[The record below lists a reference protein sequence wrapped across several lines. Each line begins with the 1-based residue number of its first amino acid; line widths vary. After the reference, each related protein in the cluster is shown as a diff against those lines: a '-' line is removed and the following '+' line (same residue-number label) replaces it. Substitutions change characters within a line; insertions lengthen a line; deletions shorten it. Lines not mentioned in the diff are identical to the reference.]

1 MTYHKKSTWEWTGR
15 GCFGEWRA
23 EGLLTWLELRKE
35 IKFALLLTI
44 IVLWWFCF
52 LALTLVSPADCELAA
67 EGVWLAL
74 SWLCKIQVHVSA
86 IISCVELIKHYTN
99 RTDSFLLLEG
109 PMERHR
115 NLTIY
120 QKCEM
125 RMVSRSAR
133 SVIVAGQLR
142 KCEDP
147 VILPLVA
154 SVVLC
159 TDFWSHSKIFRL
171 QTSVQH
177 AINTYSFLH
186 YRGKSGDV
194 IVPLSMS
201 WSVTQPYWQGSRDR
215 SGTWTRTMK

>member
-1 MTYHKKSTWEWTGR
+1 MSLWAANGALKCWPCLTYTALAAWSKIRHYKDQEVNDIPQKIHLRVDWSRMFWRVEGR
-15 GCFGEWRA
+15 RPSDMIGVA
-23 EGLLTWLELRKE
+23 ERNQICPSSHYNSSLVILFSRSHSRKPCR
-35 IKFALLLTI
+35 
-44 IVLWWFCF
+44 LW
-52 LALTLVSPADCELAA
+52 AA

-159 TDFWSHSKIFRL
+159 TDFWSHWKIFRL
-171 QTSVQH
+171 QTSV
-177 AINTYSFLH
+177 
-186 YRGKSGDV
+186 
-194 IVPLSMS
+194 
-201 WSVTQPYWQGSRDR
+201 
-215 SGTWTRTMK
+215 